1 MLGNLSDNIQSGK
14 PELWPLE
21 FWQLIIQ
28 LAERARMTPEPR
40 ISLTKSTTPDYVSPI
55 SNTQYEF
62 NLALTTLENS
72 GILDVRWKAEAGSQ
86 ASWVRLQPDKTDAL
100 GQIIEFFSPIQ
111 PSQRTQFQN
120 VNWDSINKAFQLYG
134 PLGLRTIAHIT
145 LGSSHSLDTISLPLE
160 FNNKIWVQP
169 DAIPVGSDVIRVG
182 GLLEFVT
189 PSIKFIKRWDRPGH
203 FIWAWDI
210 ENIQIE
216 NLGDKLLLIE
226 NPYPYW
232 ELLTRLTELPITLV
246 CLHGET
252 RHHEASRSA
261 LANLL
266 NRIYKKRPGLETHIW
281 CDPDPGGIFIASY
294 AYNLVKKLG
303 GNPSFWK
310 MGAEVFDEL
319 ETVLLS
325 DQKGLPISQSEKDW
339 LTHKEFHP
347 DLLPLANQI
356 ITKGIKGEQE
366 GLTITISPTTAYQ
379 MK

>member
-160 FNNKIWVQP
+160 FNNFTF
-169 DAIPVGSDVIRVG
+169 R
-182 GLLEFVT
+182 
-189 PSIKFIKRWDRPGH
+189 
-203 FIWAWDI
+203 
-210 ENIQIE
+210 
-216 NLGDKLLLIE
+216 
-226 NPYPYW
+226 
-232 ELLTRLTELPITLV
+232 
-246 CLHGET
+246 
-252 RHHEASRSA
+252 
-261 LANLL
+261 
-266 NRIYKKRPGLETHIW
+266 
-281 CDPDPGGIFIASY
+281 
-294 AYNLVKKLG
+294 
-303 GNPSFWK
+303 
-310 MGAEVFDEL
+310 
-319 ETVLLS
+319 
-325 DQKGLPISQSEKDW
+325 
-339 LTHKEFHP
+339 
-347 DLLPLANQI
+347 
-356 ITKGIKGEQE
+356 
-366 GLTITISPTTAYQ
+366 
-379 MK
+379 